1 MSSKIEQLID
11 EIEEYIASCKYKT
24 LSNTHIIVNKDEI
37 DELLRELKMKTPD
50 EIKRYQKIISN
61 KEAILND
68 ARDKAAALIKEATDQ
83 TNELINEHEIML
95 QAYEQAN
102 EVVTLASA
110 QAQDILDTATV
121 QANSMRDSAVQYT
134 DDLLAHVE
142 EVVAHY
148 MNTAGA
154 RFESLM
160 DSLNECYETVRAN
173 RAELYPQEA
182 EAIQLTEELASE
194 AYGGPIDL
202 DLI

>member
-11 EIEEYIASCKYKT
+11 EIEEYIAICKYKT

-110 QAQDILDTATV
+110 QAQDILTSTCCIMCMKTPSKPIWIPSGASSTTSRSRSGWAASSIWAFPPTAAWIPSV
-121 QANSMRDSAVQYT
+121 LSWMQ
-134 DDLLAHVE
+134 
-142 EVVAHY
+142 
-148 MNTAGA
+148 
-154 RFESLM
+154 
-160 DSLNECYETVRAN
+160 
-173 RAELYPQEA
+173 
-182 EAIQLTEELASE
+182 
-194 AYGGPIDL
+194 
-202 DLI
+202 